1 VEIVYVPVLDPKIID
16 NKTEGNLR
24 RNMTK
29 ERGGGCLVVTVLGE
43 MGHELL
49 ISMKPGLGKAWDSI
63 DNLSIPGLRK
73 AGNSFGCSRHFLQ
86 KAKKNL
92 RLCCDQKYLQAF
104 SSFITHTTY

>member
-1 VEIVYVPVLDPKIID
+1 VEIVYVPVLDPKIIN

-24 RNMTK
+24 RNMAK

-63 DNLSIPGLRK
+63 DNLSIEK
-73 AGNSFGCSRHFLQ
+73 SFTGIITLDKGRNAEVVQ
-86 KAKKNL
+86 K
-92 RLCCDQKYLQAF
+92 
-104 SSFITHTTY
+104 SWPVI